1 MAGLPRASGRSGGG
15 HFLGAGI
22 GHDIVIRM
30 HLSKCS
36 PPFFRAFLAAAVFA
50 STVVQAAGQQPGPVP
65 VVAGRVATMEL
76 AAGQSFVGTVIPAR
90 TSDVGSAVDGRL
102 VDFPIVDGQHVADSE
117 PIAGLLRGLL
127 EIERRGA
134 AAELE
139 RRRQQLAELEAGSRP
154 EEVDQARALVAGFEA
169 RMAYA
174 KSRLARLARLAERGT
189 STVDEFQDAQTELQ
203 AIEAQLTGSKAAL
216 ALAEAGPRQEEIA
229 QAAAAVA
236 TQEAEVERIDDQLGK
251 HTIRAPFAGWVV
263 ERFTEKGQWVS
274 RGGLIARIAE
284 LDRVKIVAQ
293 VPEMSVRFLKPGAEV
308 RLEFD
313 AAPDQTWVGQVARVV
328 PQADL
333 LSRSF
338 PVEVLL
344 ENRVIEGQ
352 PVLQGGMLA
361 RAWLPVG
368 KTGSVTVVPKDAV
381 VLGVSRPIV
390 YVIDVAQAA
399 PGSPPGAAGAT
410 GTVRPVEVSLGA
422 AVEGHVE
429 IRGGLEPGQLV
440 VTRGNERLRPGMAVA
455 FQPPA
460 P

>member
-1 MAGLPRASGRSGGG
+1 MEMPFVHGIARPTVAGLVWAWFFAGLAVSGWSGR
-15 HFLGAGI
+15 
-22 GHDIVIRM
+22 
-30 HLSKCS
+30 
-36 PPFFRAFLAAAVFA
+36 AV
-50 STVVQAAGQQPGPVP
+50 GQPPVP

-90 TSDVGSAVDGRL
+90 TSDVGSAVDGRI
-102 VDFPIVDGQHVADSE
+102 VEFPIVDGQHVADGE
-117 PIAGLLRGLL
+117 PITGLLRGLL

-139 RRRQQLAELEAGSRP
+139 RRRQELAELEAGSRP
-154 EEVDQARALVAGFEA
+154 EEIDQARAMVAGFEA
-169 RMAYA
+169 RLAYA
-174 KSRLARLARLAERGT
+174 RSRLARLARLAERGT

-203 AIEAQLTGSKAAL
+203 AIEAQLAGSKAAL
-216 ALAEAGPRQEEIA
+216 ALVEAGPRQEQIA

-263 ERFTEKGQWVS
+263 ARFAEKGQWLS
-274 RGGLIARIAE
+274 RGGLVARIAE

-293 VPEMSVRFLKPGAEV
+293 VPEMSVRFLKPGVDV
-308 RLEFD
+308 RVEFD
-313 AAPDQTWVGQVARVV
+313 AAPDQTWVGEVARVV
-328 PQADL
+328 PQADV

-344 ENRVIEGQ
+344 DNRVVDGQ

-368 KTGSVTVVPKDAV
+368 KTGSATVVPKDAV
-381 VLGVSRPIV
+381 VLGVSRPFV
-390 YVIDVAQAA
+390 YLIDAAAA
-399 PGSPPGAAGAT
+399 PGSAAAT

-460 P
+460 L